1 MKNTKS
7 KHSTSAL
14 DDYLKRSKASI
25 IALREKNKLINKSTK
40 DRLNKFDKAEKRLR
54 QALKGWSVQEAQI
67 FWNERI
73 IRKTLSES
81 KVA

>member
-25 IALREKNKLINKSTK
+25 IALREQNKLINKSTK